1 MKHKTNE
8 NFGLEGEFYLYKRAP
23 GQERQLL
30 FRDKNLITLSGK
42 QLILSNIYTALG
54 SADPISFAKVGTGG
68 AFDIEG
74 ALLKSPT
81 LDLTNLYSPQLSL
94 PVTKSVE
101 SPSTPSIT
109 LVASVDNTEANGLL
123 LNEAGFFSTSG
134 KMFNIKTFPTTLKLN
149 TFSLDIEW
157 VIRAL

>member
-1 MKHKTNE
+1 MNCKTKE
-8 NFGLEGEFYLYKRAP
+8 NFGLEGEFFLYKRTSDKS
-23 GQERQLL
+23 RQLI
-30 FRDKNLITLSGK
+30 FQDKNLITLSGK
-42 QLILSNIYTALG
+42 QLILSNIYTDLG

-68 AFDIEG
+68 AFDSEG

-81 LDLTNLYSPQLSL
+81 LDLVNLYSPQLTL
-94 PVTKSVE
+94 PVTKSAE
-101 SPSTPSIT
+101 TPSLPSIT

-123 LNEAGFFSTSG
+123 LNEAGFFSASG